1 MAQDYEPRKNDRDR
15 NKKRWDGRDR
25 KDQGRSG
32 GQKGR
37 SQDRRDRWD
46 NKGDRRDRRD
56 GQRDRRDRWDN
67 KGDRR
72 DRRDGQRDRRDD
84 RRGDRREQAQEPRF
98 PGQRSSGRSDR
109 DSFSRQRRDSKP
121 HTKEYR
127 SADPDEPVIP
137 AGVSAEDLDRQAFH
151 ALSTLGGANQEIV
164 ARHLVAAGQLI
175 DFDAEKAYSHAQ
187 AAVKRAGRVDVV
199 REAAALTAYATGR
212 FEEALR
218 EVRAVRRMRGD
229 DSLRAIE
236 ADSERGL
243 GRPEKAL
250 EVLEDVD
257 ISSLPLAEQAEVVLV
272 AAGARQDLEQQDAAL
287 VLVED
292 AQAALPEDVD
302 EDVRTRL
309 MSMQADLLRDLGR
322 EEEAAEV
329 EALMPFED
337 EEMEILDIDELLDAD
352 VDHTNTPL
360 RGTNK
365 PLQSIYDGLVLD
377 LDGVC
382 YEGTNPV
389 PYASEAINNAKKEGL
404 KLAYATNNASRSAEE
419 VVEKLRGFDI
429 PAEPHAVMTSAM
441 NLMYLLEEELELGD
455 KVLVVGSDALKD
467 QVRDTG
473 FEVVE
478 DATEPVAAV
487 VQGFSPDIDWAQLS
501 EAAYAIND
509 GARFYA
515 TNLDATL
522 PLERGRALGNGALV
536 SAITRATGA
545 RPAATGKPKPEIMER
560 TAQFVGSEKPLA
572 VGDRLE
578 TDTAAAVGAH
588 MPSLHVLTGIS
599 SAADV
604 VKADRGMRPSYLAL
618 DLRGLSEEHPQPQHH
633 KDGTWTAGVSQPV
646 RFTRW
651 GNAVIGGYEMRGDG
665 DPITVNLD
673 TYRALAAAGWEA
685 IDEGRNLRLPKITV
699 VENDDDSGYVQEAN
713 FVEEVEEPETP
724 DEPAVAE
731 GESEEG
737 AEEVVESVVVG
748 EGEEEPRPRVI
759 DAEVIEDPRENPF
772 GTDPKGT
779 DVIEVVEEEP
789 GELVLAEQAVE
800 TDGENPEGSEV
811 EQDA

>member
-1 MAQDYEPRKNDRDR
+1 M
-15 NKKRWDGRDR
+15 
-25 KDQGRSG
+25 
-32 GQKGR
+32 
-37 SQDRRDRWD
+37 
-46 NKGDRRDRRD
+46 
-56 GQRDRRDRWDN
+56 
-67 KGDRR
+67 
-72 DRRDGQRDRRDD
+72 
-84 RRGDRREQAQEPRF
+84 
-98 PGQRSSGRSDR
+98 
-109 DSFSRQRRDSKP
+109 
-121 HTKEYR
+121 
-127 SADPDEPVIP
+127 IP
-137 AGVSAEDLDRQAFH
+137 AGVSAEDLDPQAYR

-175 DFDAEKAYSHAQ
+175 DFDADKAYAHAQ

-229 DSLRAIE
+229 ESLRAIE

-250 EVLEDVD
+250 EVLEDTD
-257 ISSLPLAEQAEVVLV
+257 ISSLPLGEQAEIVLV
-272 AAGARQDLEQQDAAL
+272 AAGARQDLGQQEAGL

-292 AQAALPEDVD
+292 ALAALPEDID

-322 EEEAAEV
+322 EEEAADV
-329 EALMPFED
+329 EARMPFED

-365 PLQSIYDGLVLD
+365 PLQSLFDGLVLD

-382 YEGTNPV
+382 YEGTNPI
-389 PYASEAINNAKKEGL
+389 PHASEAIIDAKKEGL
-404 KLAYATNNASRSAEE
+404 KLGYATNNASRSAEE
-419 VVEKLRGFDI
+419 IVEKLEGFDI
-429 PAEPHAVMTSAM
+429 PAEPHAVMTSGM

-455 KVLVVGSDALKD
+455 KILVVGSEALKD

-478 DATEPVAAV
+478 DAQEPVAAV
-487 VQGFSPDIDWAQLS
+487 VQGFGPDVDWAKLS

-509 GARFYA
+509 GARYYA
-515 TNLDATL
+515 TNLDASI
-522 PLERGRALGNGALV
+522 PLERGLALGNGALV
-536 SAITRATGA
+536 AAVTRATGA
-545 RPAATGKPKPEIMER
+545 RPAATGKPKPEMMER
-560 TAQFVGSEKPLA
+560 TAQFAGSEKPLG

-578 TDTAAAVGAH
+578 TDIAAAVGAH

-599 SAADV
+599 DAADV
-604 VKADRGMRPSYLAL
+604 VKAERGMRPSYLAL
-618 DLRGLSEEHPQPQHH
+618 DLRGLTEEHPQPQHH

-651 GNAVIGGYEMRGDG
+651 GNAVIGGIEMRGDG

-685 IDEGRNLRLPKITV
+685 IDEGRNLRLPQITV
-699 VENDDDSGYVQEAN
+699 VENDDESGYVQEAN
-713 FVEEVEEPETP
+713 FVEEVEEPEAAETEEGVEEVV
-724 DEPAVAE
+724 DSTEVIEGE
-731 GESEEG
+731 GES
-737 AEEVVESVVVG
+737 
-748 EGEEEPRPRVI
+748 RPRVI
-759 DAEVIEDPRENPF
+759 DAEVVDDPRDNPY

-789 GELVLAEQAVE
+789 GELVLTEQRAND
-800 TDGENPEGSEV
+800 DGEDLEDSEV